1 VDWIVEITVDMD
13 RLRDFEFFKCYLY
26 LYHRFSFFL
35 NFVDIIETVDST
47 TVQEGKMILRNAAQ
61 YQQRWRHQ
69 Y

>member
-1 VDWIVEITVDMD
+1 VILNFLNAIFIFIIVLV
-13 RLRDFEFFKCYLY
+13 
-26 LYHRFSFFL
+26 FFL